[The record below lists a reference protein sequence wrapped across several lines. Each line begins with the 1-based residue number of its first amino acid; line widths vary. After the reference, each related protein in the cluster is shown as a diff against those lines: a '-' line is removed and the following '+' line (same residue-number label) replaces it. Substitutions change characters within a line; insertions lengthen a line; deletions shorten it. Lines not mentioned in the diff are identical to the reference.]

1 MIIITLSGADT
12 ATCGDT
18 VVTAKRGSVV
28 GNTARKLIDE
38 GADPL
43 SMAHIMRGETLC
55 FSPAPLKH
63 WAKLTVSETDN
74 ISARF
79 SRWKPFN
86 AEVFAA

>member
-1 MIIITLSGADT
+1 MITITLSGADT
-12 ATCGDT
+12 ATCCDT

-28 GNTARKLIDE
+28 GNMARKLIDE
-38 GADPL
+38 GSDPL
-43 SMAHIMRGETLC
+43 SMARIMRGEILC
-55 FSPAPLKH
+55 FAPASLDH
-63 WAKLTVSETDN
+63 WAKMTVSETDN